1 MITYRTEKNH
11 MTFREQLT
19 QKVKNAF
26 TALGY
31 DEKFGTVTVSNRPD
45 LCQYQCNGALPAAK
59 VYKKK
64 PLDIASEVAEILKKD
79 SMFSKAEACPPGFLN
94 LSVSDEAL
102 TDFVRGMTNKEK
114 FGFEET
120 KIPKTIVIDYGGA
133 NVAKSLHVGHLRS
146 AIIGETVKRILRYC
160 GNTVIGDVHLG
171 DWGLQMGIVI
181 SGIIEQFGIENLKTE
196 EDRAKHIT
204 ISVLE
209 KTYPAKSKEAK
220 ENEEVMA
227 ECKRVTFELQKGEGI
242 YFDIWQKVLEV
253 SKADLKR
260 NYGRLGVTFDL
271 WKGESDT
278 RNVTGKMIEDLKA
291 KGLAHTD
298 DGALVMDITREEDNP
313 PLPPFILEKSD
324 GAVLYSTTD
333 LATILLRE
341 KEINPD
347 EIIYVVDNRQ
357 GTHFKQ
363 LFRAVEISG
372 LMKEN
377 LKLFFAGFGT
387 MNGSDGKPYKTREGG
402 VMRLEDLLNTLE
414 SEAYKKVEAAITS
427 GEITDDEMKEIARK
441 VGIGA
446 LKFADLSNHRSKD
459 YVFDIDKFCS
469 FEGKTGPYIQ
479 YSAVR
484 IASILNKTDS
494 TDGVILPPEGD
505 IQRELFLFLTEFPY
519 AVLQSAEDFAPNTL
533 AEYIYQLAVLLN
545 RYYHEYKVL
554 SETDEEKKASR
565 IATLS
570 FASKLLS
577 QLLDLLGIEI
587 PERM

>member
-1 MITYRTEKNH
+1 
-11 MTFREQLT
+11 MTFRQCLT
-19 QKVKNAF
+19 EKVKAAF
-26 TALGY
+26 AVCGY
-31 DEKFGTVTVSNRPD
+31 EEKFGAVTVSNRPD

-59 VYKKK
+59 IYKKK
-64 PLDIASEVAEILKKD
+64 PLDIAGEVAAILEKDEIFQKV
-79 SMFSKAEACPPGFLN
+79 EACPPGFLN
-94 LSVSDEAL
+94 MTVTDAAL
-102 TDFVRGMTNKEK
+102 TQFVKGMAEKEN
-114 FGFEET
+114 FGFDKAEKKDT
-120 KIPKTIVIDYGGA
+120 VVIDYGGA

-146 AIIGETVKRILRYC
+146 AIIGETVKRILNYC
-160 GNTVIGDVHLG
+160 GHNAVGDVHLG

-181 SGIIEQFGIENLKTE
+181 LGIIEQFGIENLQTK
-196 EDRAKHIT
+196 EDREKNIT

-220 ENEEVMA
+220 ENEEIMA
-227 ECKRVTFELQKGEGI
+227 ECKRLTYELQKGEGI
-242 YFDIWQKVLEV
+242 YFDIWETVLAV
-253 SKADLKR
+253 SKQDLKR
-260 NYGRLGVTFDL
+260 NYGRLGVNFEI

-278 RNVTGKMIEDLKA
+278 RTITGPMIEDLKA
-291 KGLAHTD
+291 RGFAHED
-298 DGALVMDITREEDNP
+298 DGALVIDITDERDNP

-333 LATILLRE
+333 LATIIDRQNELKPNL
-341 KEINPD
+341 IL
-347 EIIYVVDNRQ
+347 YVVDNRQ

-363 LFRAVEISG
+363 LFRTVEKTEVVPESV
-372 LMKEN
+372 
-377 LKLFFAGFGT
+377 KLFFAGFGT

-414 SEAYKKVEAAITS
+414 NEAYKKVEAAITS
-427 GEITDDEMKEIARK
+427 GEISEDEMKEIARK

-484 IASILNKTDS
+484 IKSILKKIDAM
-494 TDGVILPPEGD
+494 GEILPPEGD
-505 IQRELFLFLTEFPY
+505 IQRELFLYLTEFPY
-519 AVLQSAEDFAPNTL
+519 AVWQSAEDFAPNTL
-533 AEYIYQLAVLLN
+533 AEYIYSLAVLLN

-554 SETDEEKKASR
+554 SEPDEAKKASR
-565 IATLS
+565 VATLKM
-570 FASKLLS
+570 AYGLLEE
-577 QLLDLLGIEI
+577 LLEIMGIEI

>member
-1 MITYRTEKNH
+1 
-11 MTFREQLT
+11 MTFRQCLT
-19 QKVKNAF
+19 EKVKAAF
-26 TALGY
+26 AACGY
-31 DEKFGTVTVSNRPD
+31 EEKFGAVTVSNRPD

-59 VYKKK
+59 IYKKK
-64 PLDIASEVAEILKKD
+64 PLDIAGEVAAILEKDEIFQKV
-79 SMFSKAEACPPGFLN
+79 EACPPGFLN
-94 LSVSDEAL
+94 MTVTDAAL
-102 TDFVRGMTNKEK
+102 TQFVKGMAEKEN
-114 FGFEET
+114 FGFDKAEKKDT
-120 KIPKTIVIDYGGA
+120 VVIDYGGA

-146 AIIGETVKRILRYC
+146 AIIGETVKRILNYC
-160 GNTVIGDVHLG
+160 GHNAVGDVHLG

-181 SGIIEQFGIENLKTE
+181 LGIIEQFGIENLKTK
-196 EDRAKHIT
+196 EDREKNIT

-220 ENEEVMA
+220 ENEEIMA
-227 ECKRVTFELQKGEGI
+227 ECKRLTYELQKGEGI
-242 YFDIWQKVLEV
+242 YFDIWETVLAV
-253 SKADLKR
+253 SKQDLKR
-260 NYGRLGVTFDL
+260 NYGRLGVNFEI

-278 RNVTGKMIEDLKA
+278 RTITGPMIEDLKA
-291 KGLAHTD
+291 RGFAHED
-298 DGALVMDITREEDNP
+298 DGALVIDITDERDNP

-333 LATILLRE
+333 LATIIDRQNELQPNL
-341 KEINPD
+341 IL
-347 EIIYVVDNRQ
+347 YVVDNRQ

-363 LFRAVEISG
+363 LFRTVEKTEVVPESV
-372 LMKEN
+372 
-377 LKLFFAGFGT
+377 KLFFAGFGT

-414 SEAYKKVEAAITS
+414 NEAYKKVEAAITS
-427 GEITDDEMKEIARK
+427 GEISEDEMKEIARK

-484 IASILNKTDS
+484 IKSILKKIDAM
-494 TDGVILPPEGD
+494 GEILPPEGD
-505 IQRELFLFLTEFPY
+505 IQRELFLYLTEFPY
-519 AVLQSAEDFAPNTL
+519 AVWQSAEDFAPNTL
-533 AEYIYQLAVLLN
+533 AEYIYSLAVLLN

-554 SETDEEKKASR
+554 SEPDEAKKASR
-565 IATLS
+565 VATLKM
-570 FASKLLS
+570 AYGLLEE
-577 QLLDLLGIEI
+577 LLEIMGIEI

>member
-1 MITYRTEKNH
+1 
-11 MTFREQLT
+11 MTFRQCLT
-19 QKVKNAF
+19 EKVKAAF
-26 TALGY
+26 VACGY
-31 DEKFGTVTVSNRPD
+31 EEKFGAVTVSNRPD

-64 PLDIASEVAEILKKD
+64 PLDIAGEVAAILEKDEIFQKV
-79 SMFSKAEACPPGFLN
+79 EACPPGFLN
-94 LSVSDEAL
+94 MTVTDAAL
-102 TDFVRGMTNKEK
+102 TEFVKGMAEKEN
-114 FGFEET
+114 FGFDKAEKKDT
-120 KIPKTIVIDYGGA
+120 VVIDYGGA

-146 AIIGETVKRILRYC
+146 AIIGETVKRILNYC
-160 GNTVIGDVHLG
+160 GHNAVGDVHLG

-181 SGIIEQFGIENLKTE
+181 LGIIEQFGIENLQTK
-196 EDRAKHIT
+196 EDREKNIT

-220 ENEEVMA
+220 ENEEIMA
-227 ECKRVTFELQKGEGI
+227 ECKRLTYELQKGEGI
-242 YFDIWQKVLEV
+242 YFDIWETVLAV
-253 SKADLKR
+253 SKQDLKR
-260 NYGRLGVTFDL
+260 NYGRLGVNFEI

-278 RNVTGKMIEDLKA
+278 RTITGPMIEDLKA
-291 KGLAHTD
+291 RGFAHED
-298 DGALVMDITREEDNP
+298 DGALVIDITDERDNP

-333 LATILLRE
+333 LATIIDRQNELKPNL
-341 KEINPD
+341 IL
-347 EIIYVVDNRQ
+347 YVVDNRQ

-363 LFRAVEISG
+363 LFRTVEKTEVVPESV
-372 LMKEN
+372 
-377 LKLFFAGFGT
+377 KLFFAGFGT

-427 GEITDDEMKEIARK
+427 GEISEDEMKEIARK

-484 IASILNKTDS
+484 IKSILKKIDAM
-494 TDGVILPPEGD
+494 GEILPPEGD
-505 IQRELFLFLTEFPY
+505 IQRELFLYLTEFPY
-519 AVLQSAEDFAPNTL
+519 AVWQSAEDFAPNTL
-533 AEYIYQLAVLLN
+533 AEYIYSLAVLLN

-554 SETDEEKKASR
+554 SEPDEAKKASR
-565 IATLS
+565 VATLKM
-570 FASKLLS
+570 AYGLLEE
-577 QLLDLLGIEI
+577 LLEIMGIEI

>member
-1 MITYRTEKNH
+1 MEKLID
-11 MTFREQLT
+11 RLSAVVAE
-19 QKVKNAF
+19 AF
-26 TALGY
+26 SAAGY
-31 DEKFGTVTVSNRPD
+31 DPACGRVTVSNRPD
-45 LCQYQCNGALPAAK
+45 LCEFQCNGAMPAAK
-59 VYKKK
+59 QHHKA
-64 PLDIASEVAEILKKD
+64 PLVIAQDVVDRLQDGSVFA
-79 SMFSKAEACPPGFLN
+79 SAEAVKPGFIN
-94 LSVSDEAL
+94 LRVQPAYLAAHLEQMRQSERLGVTGERKP
-102 TDFVRGMTNKEK
+102 RG
-114 FGFEET
+114 
-120 KIPKTIVIDYGGA
+120 VVLDYGGP
-133 NVAKSLHVGHLRS
+133 NVAKPLHIGHLRS

>member
-1 MITYRTEKNH
+1 
-11 MTFREQLT
+11 MTFRQCLT
-19 QKVKNAF
+19 EKVKAAF
-26 TALGY
+26 VACGY
-31 DEKFGTVTVSNRPD
+31 EEKFGAVTVSNRPD

-59 VYKKK
+59 IYKKK
-64 PLDIASEVAEILKKD
+64 PLDIAGEVAAILEKDEIFQKV
-79 SMFSKAEACPPGFLN
+79 EACPPGFLN
-94 LSVSDEAL
+94 MTVTDAAL
-102 TDFVRGMTNKEK
+102 TQFVKGMAEKEN
-114 FGFEET
+114 FGFDKAEKKDT
-120 KIPKTIVIDYGGA
+120 VVIDYGGA

-146 AIIGETVKRILRYC
+146 AIIGETVKRILNYC
-160 GNTVIGDVHLG
+160 GHNAVGDVHLG

-181 SGIIEQFGIENLKTE
+181 LGIIEQFGIENLQTK
-196 EDRAKHIT
+196 EDREKNIT

-220 ENEEVMA
+220 ENEEIMA
-227 ECKRVTFELQKGEGI
+227 ECKRLTYELQKGEGI
-242 YFDIWQKVLEV
+242 YFDIWETVLAV
-253 SKADLKR
+253 SKQDLKR
-260 NYGRLGVTFDL
+260 NYGRLGVNFEI

-278 RNVTGKMIEDLKA
+278 RTITGPMIEDLKA
-291 KGLAHTD
+291 RGFAHED
-298 DGALVMDITREEDNP
+298 DGALVIDITDERDNP

-333 LATILLRE
+333 LATIIDRQNELKPNL
-341 KEINPD
+341 IL
-347 EIIYVVDNRQ
+347 YVVDNRQ

-363 LFRAVEISG
+363 LFRTVEKTEVVPESV
-372 LMKEN
+372 N
-377 LKLFFAGFGT
+377 LFFAGFGT

-414 SEAYKKVEAAITS
+414 NEAYKKVEAAITS
-427 GEITDDEMKEIARK
+427 GEISEDEMKEIARK

-484 IASILNKTDS
+484 IKSILKKIDAM
-494 TDGVILPPEGD
+494 GEILPPEGD
-505 IQRELFLFLTEFPY
+505 IQRELFLYLTEFPY
-519 AVLQSAEDFAPNTL
+519 AVWQSAEDFAPNTL
-533 AEYIYQLAVLLN
+533 AEYIYSLAVLLN

-554 SETDEEKKASR
+554 SEPDEAKKASR
-565 IATLS
+565 VATLKM
-570 FASKLLS
+570 AYGLLEE
-577 QLLDLLGIEI
+577 LLEIMGIEI

>member
-1 MITYRTEKNH
+1 
-11 MTFREQLT
+11 MTFRACLT
-19 QKVKNAF
+19 EKVKAAF
-26 TALGY
+26 VACGY
-31 DEKFGTVTVSNRPD
+31 EEKFGAVTVSNRPD

-59 VYKKK
+59 IYKKK
-64 PLDIASEVAEILKKD
+64 PLDIAGEVAAILEKD
-79 SMFSKAEACPPGFLN
+79 EVFQKVEACPPGFLN
-94 LSVSDEAL
+94 MTVTDAAL
-102 TDFVRGMTNKEK
+102 TEFVKGMAEREN
-114 FGFEET
+114 FGFDKAEKKDT
-120 KIPKTIVIDYGGA
+120 VVIDYGGA

-146 AIIGETVKRILRYC
+146 AIIGETVKRILNYC
-160 GNTVIGDVHLG
+160 GHNAVGDVHLG

-181 SGIIEQFGIENLKTE
+181 LGIIEQFGIENLQTK
-196 EDRAKHIT
+196 EDREKNIT

-220 ENEEVMA
+220 ENEEIMA
-227 ECKRVTFELQKGEGI
+227 ECKRLTYELQKGEGI
-242 YFDIWQKVLEV
+242 YFDIWETVLAV
-253 SKADLKR
+253 SKQDLKR
-260 NYGRLGVTFDL
+260 NYGRLGVNFEI

-278 RNVTGKMIEDLKA
+278 RTITGPMIEDLKA
-291 KGLAHTD
+291 RGFAHED
-298 DGALVMDITREEDNP
+298 DGALVIDITDERDNP

-333 LATILLRE
+333 LATIIDRQNELQPNL
-341 KEINPD
+341 IL
-347 EIIYVVDNRQ
+347 YVVDNRQ

-363 LFRAVEISG
+363 LFRTVEKTEVVPESV
-372 LMKEN
+372 
-377 LKLFFAGFGT
+377 KLFFAGFGT

-414 SEAYKKVEAAITS
+414 NEAYKKVEAAITS
-427 GEITDDEMKEIARK
+427 GEISEDEMKEIARK

-484 IASILNKTDS
+484 IKSILKKVEAM
-494 TDGVILPPEGD
+494 GEILPPEGD
-505 IQRELFLFLTEFPY
+505 IQRELFLYLTEFPY
-519 AVLQSAEDFAPNTL
+519 AVWASADDFAPNTL
-533 AEYIYQLAVLLN
+533 AEYIYSLAVLLN

-554 SETDEEKKASR
+554 SEPDEAKKASR
-565 IATLS
+565 VATLKM
-570 FASKLLS
+570 AYGLLEE
-577 QLLDLLGIEI
+577 LLEILGIEI

>member
-1 MITYRTEKNH
+1 
-11 MTFREQLT
+11 MTFRERLT
-19 QKVKNAF
+19 EKVKTAF
-26 TALGY
+26 VSCGY
-31 DEKFGTVTVSNRPD
+31 EEKFGLVTVSNRPD

-59 VYKKK
+59 IYKKK
-64 PLDIASEVAEILKKD
+64 PLDIAGEVAAILEKDEIFQKV
-79 SMFSKAEACPPGFLN
+79 EACPPGFLN
-94 LSVSDEAL
+94 MTVTDEAL
-102 TDFVRGMTNKEK
+102 TEFVKDMAKKEK
-114 FGFEET
+114 FGFDEAEKKET
-120 KIPKTIVIDYGGA
+120 VVIDYGGA

-146 AIIGETVKRILRYC
+146 AIIGETVKRILNYC
-160 GNTVIGDVHLG
+160 GHNAVGDVHLG

-181 SGIIEQFGIENLKTE
+181 LGIIEQFGIENLQTK
-196 EDRAKHIT
+196 EDREKHIT

-220 ENEEVMA
+220 ENEEIMA
-227 ECKRVTFELQKGEGI
+227 ECKRLTYELQKGEGI
-242 YFDIWQKVLEV
+242 YFDIWQTVLAV
-253 SKADLKR
+253 SKEDLKR
-260 NYGRLGVTFDL
+260 NYGRLGVNFEI

-278 RNVTGKMIEDLKA
+278 RNITGPMIEDLKQR
-291 KGLAHTD
+291 GFAHED
-298 DGALVMDITREEDNP
+298 DGALVIDITDERDNP

-333 LATILLRE
+333 LATIIDRQNELQ
-341 KEINPD
+341 PD
-347 EIIYVVDNRQ
+347 LILYVVDNRQ

-363 LFRAVEISG
+363 LFRTVEKTEVVPESVR
-372 LMKEN
+372 
-377 LKLFFAGFGT
+377 LFFAGFGT
-387 MNGSDGKPYKTREGG
+387 MNGADGKPYKTREGG

-427 GEITDDEMKEIARK
+427 GEISEEEMKEIARK

-484 IASILNKTDS
+484 IKSILKKIEA
-494 TDGVILPPEGD
+494 DGEILPPEGD
-505 IQRELFLFLTEFPY
+505 IQRELFLYLTEFPY
-519 AVLQSAEDFAPNTL
+519 AVWQSAEDFAPNTL
-533 AEYIYQLAVLLN
+533 AEYIYSLAVLLN

-554 SETDEEKKASR
+554 SEPDEAKKASR
-565 IATLS
+565 VATLKM
-570 FASKLLS
+570 AYALLEE
-577 QLLDLLGIEI
+577 LLDILGIEI